1 MAATFNIQKPYV
13 LTSLPRPLNQQGTD
27 SYQVGDVWGQQQG
40 SKKRKRS
47 ELAVGIDGEALNL
60 YDVPSS
66 RLITSYPIP
75 PQSIFTCPPI
85 STRWRIA
92 KSKDVSRYTYI
103 STRDPKPKI
112 TLFKDI
118 IGASG
123 DTNSTSLSV
132 KVEHAPR
139 IVHLSTSTP
148 ANLAADANEK
158 ASVSDLIAVAEDG
171 TVISY
176 QGEDLQKQWQT
187 SPEIL
192 RQDLA
197 DVPKGSRLQVELV
210 QAALATDV
218 IAGFF
223 AGKQDAFAALL
234 HAAQEDISGLDTLI
248 LVTKT
253 TGKGTATRHLHIL
266 GMVSADSQASG
277 RLVQIHTSPIPSSP
291 TAASGP
297 GALRLDVGSGSLME
311 LQEDALVT
319 YDLTSTVAKFDSKL
333 QVPDVQSFL
342 RLSKSSVL
350 AAKPGSLDVYN
361 PIFRS
366 LQASAA
372 NDLDAASKVSS
383 TSAFSLVAYFA
394 RLEIAVAIHGASLV
408 AVQLE
413 APRTRGKKRRAEGLL
428 IDSLGRGISQ
438 PRDFAKKQ
446 KTPVDSSF
454 ATHLPGSVTG
464 NYWSEFTADTQRAD
478 ELLAANDLAGFE
490 ELLAGKF
497 GIETQPAVAATDKST
512 AADSKQEQSTLPEWK
527 WPETRSDYPPADRRW
542 VLYAITRVFAWRHAP
557 ESGAD
562 QTRLVCK
569 LPESNLLSCLIDAG
583 YLTTSNI
590 KSAFKDEMRGVDD
603 VDFVLGEEVPQVLV
617 QADPLFDLFLS
628 YLSSTKLGAVEL
640 LTAIRVVMRSLELV
654 QDPSKIAPNLLTFEP
669 QKSDTADAGDSATDA
684 DQNAFGHELDR
695 LEQELEV
702 TEHYLGDESIV
713 RARSLSVAFGKL
725 GSCPRLSTIRTL
737 RRSYKPEEILS
748 LIYVLRMELVKDG
761 WTTRYLDTTRL
772 DEDDEL
778 EAPPDGSISLLA
790 DLLCRCID
798 AVGPGGW
805 LINDAIVAA
814 GAGDHI
820 DSADFLA
827 SLKLEISAALEGVQE
842 AVFLRGIISEAVR
855 YGNQVQKF
863 EQEAGQKHRRG
874 DTTAL
879 VVHGHGAKAAAGDS
893 AVLPLGMKAKERI
906 STEKIIS
913 GGEIA
918 RRRKREV
925 GQLISQKVGAY
936 SLERISI

>member
-13 LTSLPRPLNQQGTD
+13 LTSLPRPLNQQGEP

-75 PQSIFTCPPI
+75 PQSVFTCPPV

-103 STRDPKPKI
+103 SSRDPKPKI

-123 DTNSTSLSV
+123 DTTSTSLTE
-132 KVEHAPR
+132 KVDHAPK
-139 IVHLSTSTP
+139 IVHLSTTIPVTS
-148 ANLAADANEK
+148 ADANEK
-158 ASVSDLIAVAEDG
+158 GTVSDLIAVAEDG
-171 TVISY
+171 TVMCF
-176 QGEDLQKQWQT
+176 QGEDLQKKWQT

-197 DVPKGSRLQVELV
+197 AVPKGSRLQVELV
-210 QAALATDV
+210 HAALATDV

-223 AGKQDAFAALL
+223 GGNQDAFAALL
-234 HAAQEDISGLDTLI
+234 HTAQDDVSSLDTLV

-253 TGKGTATRHLHIL
+253 TGKGTASRHLHIL
-266 GMVSADSQASG
+266 GMVSSDSQANG
-277 RLVQIHTSPIPSSP
+277 RLVQIHSSPIPASTLAS
-291 TAASGP
+291 SGP
-297 GALRLDVGSGSLME
+297 SALRLDIGSGSLME

-319 YDLTSTVAKFDSKL
+319 YDLTSTVIKVDSTL
-333 QVPDVQSFL
+333 QVPAVKSFL

-350 AAKPGSLDVYN
+350 AAKSDSLDVYN
-361 PIFRS
+361 PIFQS
-366 LQASAA
+366 LQASATI
-372 NDLDAASKVSS
+372 DLNAAGKGPSS
-383 TSAFSLVAYFA
+383 LAFSLVAYFA

-438 PRDFAKKQ
+438 HKDGAKKQ
-446 KTPVDSSF
+446 KTPTESAFSNI
-454 ATHLPGSVTG
+454 PGSVVG
-464 NYWSEFTADTQRAD
+464 NYWSEFTTDTQRAD
-478 ELLAANDLAGFE
+478 EMLAANDLAGFE
-490 ELLAGKF
+490 ELLAVKF
-497 GIETQPAVAATDKST
+497 GIQTKPADANTVDQDQPK
-512 AADSKQEQSTLPEWK
+512 LPDWV
-527 WPETRSDYPPADRRW
+527 WPVTRSDYPSADRRW
-542 VLYAITRVFAWRHAP
+542 VLYAITRVFAWDDAP
-557 ESGAD
+557 KSGAD
-562 QTRLVCK
+562 QTRLSCK
-569 LPESNLLSCLIDAG
+569 LPEGNLLNCLIDAG
-583 YLTTSNI
+583 YLTISNI
-590 KSAFKDEMRGVDD
+590 KSAFKDELRDIDD
-603 VDFVLGEEVPQVLV
+603 IDFVLGEQVPQVLV
-617 QADPLFDLFLS
+617 QADPLFELLLS

-640 LTAIRVVMRSLELV
+640 LTAIRLIMRSLELV
-654 QDPSKIAPNLLTFEP
+654 QDPTKIAPKLLTFES
-669 QKSDTADAGDSATDA
+669 QKSDGVDPDDGAIDA
-684 DQNAFGHELDR
+684 DQTAFGHELDR
-695 LEQELEV
+695 LEEELEV
-702 TEHYLGDESIV
+702 TEHYLGDESIF
-713 RARSLSVAFGKL
+713 RARGLSVAFGKL
-725 GSCPRLSTIRTL
+725 GSCPRVSTIRTL

-814 GAGDHI
+814 GAGDHMN
-820 DSADFLA
+820 SADFLA

-855 YGNQVQKF
+855 YGNQVQRI
-863 EQEAGQKHRRG
+863 EQEAGQKYRRG
-874 DTTAL
+874 DTTTVL
-879 VVHGHGAKAAAGDS
+879 HGHGAKATAGDS

-906 STEKIIS
+906 SSEKIIS

-918 RRRKREV
+918 RRRRREV